1 MVDGVAVPRKFLP
14 PLPTAPRRGIMTTA
28 LSPTMPRRVFHDD
41 CVIALALANRL
52 RYEYV
57 INRMHVFLV
66 IPKTTSFAE

>member
-1 MVDGVAVPRKFLP
+1 
-14 PLPTAPRRGIMTTA
+14 
-28 LSPTMPRRVFHDD
+28 MPRRVFHDD